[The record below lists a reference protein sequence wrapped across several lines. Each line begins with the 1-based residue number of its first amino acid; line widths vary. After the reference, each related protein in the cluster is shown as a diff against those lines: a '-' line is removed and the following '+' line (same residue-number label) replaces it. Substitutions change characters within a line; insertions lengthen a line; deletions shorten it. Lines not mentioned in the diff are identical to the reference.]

1 MNKATAQQNTTTLFA
16 LLGGITHQSTIVQ
29 QATHTIWVFAYTA
42 LWNGETFSAQEIS
55 AAKTHITNVLM
66 QSGSVQNNYEETIQ
80 RILLTRNYLHNHPQK
95 FVPQPSE
102 WFNPKNVNGFAG
114 TSAWYEKIAIK
125 RKALPLYKHHWLIL
139 AAAIQELSNNLTA
152 HTFHNWRTYFA
163 VSNNQQLLNL
173 FLSFAANASY

>member
-102 WFNPKNVNGFAG
+102 WFNPQNINGFVG
-114 TSAWYEKIAIK
+114 TRAWYKQVEQK
-125 RKALPLYKHHWLIL
+125 RKAMPLYKHPWQLL
-139 AAAIQELSNNLTA
+139 ATAIQELMYCPTA
-152 HTFHNWRTYFA
+152 FTFHYWRTYFA
-163 VSNNQQLLNL
+163 ETNNQPLLNL
-173 FLSFAANASY
+173 YVSFAANASF